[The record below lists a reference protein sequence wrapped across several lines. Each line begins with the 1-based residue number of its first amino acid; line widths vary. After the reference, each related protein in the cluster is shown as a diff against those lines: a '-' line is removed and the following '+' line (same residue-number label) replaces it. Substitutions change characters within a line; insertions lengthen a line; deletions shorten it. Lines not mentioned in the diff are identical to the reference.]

1 MLLEGNGKKVKGGE
15 GQKGNK
21 EVRKKARRKGRK
33 QKEEGGQG
41 DRREVSDRKEGMGG
55 EKFPAF
61 QFKST

>member
-1 MLLEGNGKKVKGGE
+1 MKGGE